1 MTASSGPT
9 LTSKTPWGW
18 ALEAYK
24 VHFNLTDSANEAV
37 RCRKPFV
44 NSCQNEPTMTAR
56 QQGNFD
62 FENALGLVHRII

>member
-24 VHFNLTDSANEAV
+24 VHFNPMYPD
-37 RCRKPFV
+37 
-44 NSCQNEPTMTAR
+44 
-56 QQGNFD
+56 
-62 FENALGLVHRII
+62 

>member
-24 VHFNLTDSANEAV
+24 VHFNPTDSLM
-37 RCRKPFV
+37 RP
-44 NSCQNEPTMTAR
+44 
-56 QQGNFD
+56 
-62 FENALGLVHRII
+62 